1 MVVQASEALFF
12 NINIKAVLWSS
23 VPVRITVPL
32 FKYAILLPVEHGAL
46 D

>member
-12 NINIKAVLWSS
+12 NIKAVLWSS

-32 FKYAILLPVEHGAL
+32 FKHAILLPVEYGAL